1 MWSVFVS
8 YVLPAMVLAGH
19 VALCWAVGEAARRRG
34 RSQPNF
40 TVLSF
45 FITPL
50 IGYLVLVIAS
60 PGWSGEATGRGR
72 LVRCPVCAEWIQPA
86 AVKCRFC
93 GAGMGRS
100 AEPAAVAPAA
110 ARPAPAI
117 VPPAVAAP
125 AEQPRPVETVPLK
138 LVEPLVRPAAAQ
150 PAQVPASAPAPTQ
163 ETDAQAVA
171 APPLI
176 SELHIPL
183 PPPPTP
189 TDLEAL
195 PLGQKI
201 EAMRHQPANQ
211 HPLGFYEKTKDWL
224 RHESPEV
231 RGAALRYLA
240 QHCRQH
246 SDAETHLKM
255 VVDDPDTQ
263 VRATAAEC
271 LGGIFRRSR
280 NREANAVL
288 AAVSRNQEEE
298 GAVRAAA
305 LAAIRRVNGY

>member
-1 MWSVFVS
+1 
-8 YVLPAMVLAGH
+8 MVLAGH

-60 PGWSGEATGRGR
+60 PGWSGEANRGGR
-72 LVRCPVCAEWIQPA
+72 LVRCPVCAEWIQPT

-93 GAGMGRS
+93 GAGIGRP
-100 AEPAAVAPAA
+100 AEPAVVAPAA
-110 ARPAPAI
+110 TRPAPAMA
-117 VPPAVAAP
+117 PPAVAAP
-125 AEQPRPVETVPLK
+125 AEQPRPK

-150 PAQVPASAPAPTQ
+150 PAQVPASAPVPMQ

-171 APPLI
+171 APPII

-189 TDLEAL
+189 TELETL
-195 PLGQKI
+195 PLEQKI

-211 HPLGFYEKTKDWL
+211 DRK
-224 RHESPEV
+224 S
-231 RGAALRYLA
+231 
-240 QHCRQH
+240 
-246 SDAETHLKM
+246 
-255 VVDDPDTQ
+255 VV
-263 VRATAAEC
+263 
-271 LGGIFRRSR
+271 
-280 NREANAVL
+280 
-288 AAVSRNQEEE
+288 
-298 GAVRAAA
+298 
-305 LAAIRRVNGY
+305 

>member
-1 MWSVFVS
+1 MWSVLVS
-8 YVLPAMVLAGH
+8 YVLPAMVFAGY

-60 PGWSGEATGRGR
+60 PGSSGEANGRGR
-72 LVRCPVCAEWIQPA
+72 LVRCPVCAEWIQAA

-93 GAGMGRS
+93 GAGIGRS

-110 ARPAPAI
+110 ARPALAMM
-117 VPPAVAAP
+117 PPAVAAP
-125 AEQPRPVETVPLK
+125 AEQPRPVETARPKV
-138 LVEPLVRPAAAQ
+138 VEPLVRPAAAQ
-150 PAQVPASAPAPTQ
+150 PARAQVAAPAARQ
-163 ETDAQAVA
+163 ETHAQAVA
-171 APPLI
+171 APPIL
-176 SELHIPL
+176 SELHISL
-183 PPPPTP
+183 PPPPAP
-189 TDLEAL
+189 TELETL
-195 PLGQKI
+195 PLEEKI
-201 EAMRHQPANQ
+201 EAMRHQPADQ
-211 HPLGFYEKTKDWL
+211 HPPGFYEKNKEWL

-231 RGAALRYLA
+231 RCAALRYLA

-246 SDAETHLKM
+246 SDAETLLKM
-255 VVDDPDTQ
+255 VVDDPDAP

-288 AAVSRNQEEE
+288 AAVTRNQEEE

>member
-1 MWSVFVS
+1 MWSVLVS

-60 PGWSGEATGRGR
+60 PGWSGEANRRGR
-72 LVRCPVCAEWIQPA
+72 LARCPVCAEWIQPA

-93 GAGMGRS
+93 GAGIGRP
-100 AEPAAVAPAA
+100 AEPVAVAPAT
-110 ARPAPAI
+110 ARPAPAMTPPA
-117 VPPAVAAP
+117 VAAPAVAAP
-125 AEQPRPVETVPLK
+125 AEQPRPK

-150 PAQVPASAPAPTQ
+150 PAQIPASAPAPMQ
-163 ETDAQAVA
+163 KTDAQAVA
-171 APPLI
+171 APPII

-189 TDLEAL
+189 TELETL
-195 PLGQKI
+195 PLEQKI

-231 RGAALRYLA
+231 RRAALRYLA

-288 AAVSRNQEEE
+288 AAVSRNQEED

>member
-1 MWSVFVS
+1 MRSVLVS

-93 GAGMGRS
+93 GAGIGRS
-100 AEPAAVAPAA
+100 AEPPAVAA
-110 ARPAPAI
+110 
-117 VPPAVAAP
+117 PAVAAP
-125 AEQPRPVETVPLK
+125 AEQPRPK

-150 PAQVPASAPAPTQ
+150 PAQVPASAPAPMQ

-171 APPLI
+171 APPII
-176 SELHIPL
+176 SELHILL

-189 TDLEAL
+189 TELETL
-195 PLGQKI
+195 PLEQKI

-288 AAVSRNQEEE
+288 AAVTRNQEEE

>member
-1 MWSVFVS
+1 VRSVLVS
-8 YVLPAMVLAGH
+8 YVLPAMVFAGY

-50 IGYLVLVIAS
+50 IGCLVLVIAS
-60 PGWSGEATGRGR
+60 PGSSGEANRRGR

-93 GAGMGRS
+93 GAGIGPS

-110 ARPAPAI
+110 ARPAPAMA
-117 VPPAVAAP
+117 PPAVAAP
-125 AEQPRPVETVPLK
+125 AEQPRPK

-189 TDLEAL
+189 TELETL
-195 PLGQKI
+195 PLEQKI
-201 EAMRHQPANQ
+201 EAMRHQPVDQ

>member
-1 MWSVFVS
+1 
-8 YVLPAMVLAGH
+8 MVLAGH

-93 GAGMGRS
+93 GAGIGRS
-100 AEPAAVAPAA
+100 AEPPAVAA
-110 ARPAPAI
+110 
-117 VPPAVAAP
+117 PAVAAP
-125 AEQPRPVETVPLK
+125 AEQPRPK

-150 PAQVPASAPAPTQ
+150 PAQVPASAPAPMQ

-171 APPLI
+171 APPII
-176 SELHIPL
+176 SELHILL

-189 TDLEAL
+189 TELETL
-195 PLGQKI
+195 PLEQKI

-288 AAVSRNQEEE
+288 AAVTRNQEEE

>member
-1 MWSVFVS
+1 M
-8 YVLPAMVLAGH
+8 
-19 VALCWAVGEAARRRG
+19 
-34 RSQPNF
+34 
-40 TVLSF
+40 
-45 FITPL
+45 
-50 IGYLVLVIAS
+50 
-60 PGWSGEATGRGR
+60 
-72 LVRCPVCAEWIQPA
+72 
-86 AVKCRFC
+86 
-93 GAGMGRS
+93 
-100 AEPAAVAPAA
+100 
-110 ARPAPAI
+110 
-117 VPPAVAAP
+117 
-125 AEQPRPVETVPLK
+125 
-138 LVEPLVRPAAAQ
+138 
-150 PAQVPASAPAPTQ
+150 Q

-171 APPLI
+171 APPI
-176 SELHIPL
+176 MSELHILL

-189 TDLEAL
+189 TELETL
-195 PLGQKI
+195 PLEEKI

-231 RGAALRYLA
+231 RRAALRYLA

-288 AAVSRNQEEE
+288 AAVTRNQEEE

>member
-1 MWSVFVS
+1 MGSVLVW

-60 PGWSGEATGRGR
+60 PGSSGEATGRGR
-72 LVRCPVCAEWIQPA
+72 LIRCPVCAEWIQPA

-93 GAGMGRS
+93 GAGIGRS

-110 ARPAPAI
+110 ARPVPAMAPPA
-117 VPPAVAAP
+117 VAPPAVAAP
-125 AEQPRPVETVPLK
+125 AEQPRPK

-150 PAQVPASAPAPTQ
+150 PAQIPASAPAPMQ

-171 APPLI
+171 APPII

-189 TDLEAL
+189 TELETL
-195 PLGQKI
+195 PLEQKI

-231 RGAALRYLA
+231 RRAALRYLA

-288 AAVSRNQEEE
+288 AAVSRNQEED

>member
-1 MWSVFVS
+1 VWSVLVS
-8 YVLPAMVLAGH
+8 YVLPAMVFAGY

-40 TVLSF
+40 SVLSF

-60 PGWSGEATGRGR
+60 PGWSGEAIRRGR
-72 LVRCPVCAEWIQPA
+72 LVRCPVCAEWIQAA

-93 GAGMGRS
+93 GAGIGRP

-110 ARPAPAI
+110 ARPAPAMA
-117 VPPAVAAP
+117 PPAVAAP
-125 AEQPRPVETVPLK
+125 AEQPRPK

-150 PAQVPASAPAPTQ
+150 PARVQASAPAPMQ
-163 ETDAQAVA
+163 ETDAQALA
-171 APPLI
+171 APPII

-189 TDLEAL
+189 TELETL
-195 PLGQKI
+195 PLEQKI
-201 EAMRHQPANQ
+201 EAMRHQPADQ

>member
-1 MWSVFVS
+1 MWSVLVS

-60 PGWSGEATGRGR
+60 PGSSGEAIRRGG

-93 GAGMGRS
+93 GAGVGRL
-100 AEPAAVAPAA
+100 AEPAAVA
-110 ARPAPAI
+110 
-117 VPPAVAAP
+117 PPAVAAP
-125 AEQPRPVETVPLK
+125 AEQPRPVETARPK

-150 PAQVPASAPAPTQ
+150 PERVQASAPVAMQ
-163 ETDAQAVA
+163 ETDARAVA
-171 APPLI
+171 APPI
-176 SELHIPL
+176 MSELHIVL
-183 PPPPTP
+183 PPPPAP
-189 TDLEAL
+189 TELETL
-195 PLGQKI
+195 PLEEKI

-211 HPLGFYEKTKDWL
+211 HPPGFYEKTKDWL

-231 RGAALRYLA
+231 RRAALRYLA

-246 SDAETHLKM
+246 SDAETLLKM

-288 AAVSRNQEEE
+288 AAVTRNQEEE
-298 GAVRAAA
+298 GTVRAAA
-305 LAAIRRVNGY
+305 LAAVRRVNGY